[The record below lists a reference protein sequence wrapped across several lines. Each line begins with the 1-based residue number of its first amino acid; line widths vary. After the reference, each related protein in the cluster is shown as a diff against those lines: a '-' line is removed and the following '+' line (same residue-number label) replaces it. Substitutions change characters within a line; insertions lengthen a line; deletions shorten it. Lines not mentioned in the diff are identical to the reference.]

1 MVKTFEGSYFRMDGS
16 DKQLDAAKE
25 RVFSMIKKDNTIF
38 RFGLDIKTSLTS
50 IIIIK
55 MN

>member
-25 RVFSMIKKDNTIF
+25 RVFSMIKKNKTIF
-38 RFGLDIKTSLTS
+38 RLGLDFNTLLKFNYNIKV
-50 IIIIK
+50 
-55 MN
+55 N